1 MTTDH
6 LFRNSHIT
14 PEMRER
20 LLDAGT
26 IAAAYEQEGS
36 IKRAARSIGV
46 GQRSF
51 RKAMALHDVTV
62 NPHGGVRPHAHYLRE
77 KRETVKETPLDTYTS
92 PGTYYNGAWRP
103 GFVNSM
109 GISKAGCPYRGT
121 TVCHDC
127 PFEPAAVCDYRCR
140 SAAGQIEC
148 EHRAECPCGWDQT
161 AYLQERGLI

>member
-26 IAAAYEQEGS
+26 IRNAYQEQGS

-62 NPHGGVRPHAHYLRE
+62 NPHGGVRPHAHYLKE
-77 KRETVKETPLDTYTS
+77 KRETIKETPLDAYIETQI
-92 PGTYYNGAWRP
+92 YNGRWHPSFTAQL
-103 GFVNSM
+103 NM
-109 GISKAGCPYRGT
+109 TKYGCPYRGT

-161 AYLQERGLI
+161 ACLQERGLI

>member
-36 IKRAARSIGV
+36 IKRAAKSIGV
-46 GQRSF
+46 GEKSF
-51 RKAMALHDVTV
+51 RNALDVHGISV
-62 NPHGGVRPHAHYLRE
+62 RGHGGKRPHYTGNWS
-77 KRETVKETPLDTYTS
+77 KRKTVKETPLDAYIEAAI
-92 PGTYYNGAWRP
+92 YNGAWRP
-103 GFVNSM
+103 SFVNSM

-121 TVCHDC
+121 VVCHSC

-148 EHRAECPCGWDQT
+148 EHKAECPCGWDQT